1 MVENPQ
7 IAVLPPERIAPAVW
21 DGVAPEGKR
30 CPRLSRDWTDC
41 AVETDPLG
49 GSVRLVVVGPPA
61 DPFAIV
67 PLVVRPGPLARHQ
80 FIANT
85 DGAVEIA
92 VRDDAAL
99 PALARAL
106 VSLPGEVNL
115 FAYPAHSRL
124 LGHIAAASRGRAIV
138 VREPQAMPSAP
149 FIDLDE
155 SWKEPE
161 EHLTAK
167 MSQSI
172 RRRQR
177 RLLELGRVRVDF
189 LEPREDEVDG
199 LLDTVVLVE
208 AMGWKFRAGTALVED
223 QPQHA
228 FLRAYAKTVAREG
241 RLHITFLYLDDEPL
255 AMSIGEIA
263 DGTYWAH
270 KTGYDETFRKFGPG
284 ILLQYHLIRHLAERG
299 LSRIDFRGQADAFK
313 RAWTDKAVPTVALR
327 IYPLSVRGLS
337 AYLLDAARRGW
348 SASVR
353 RRAARVTAPASAPDP
368 ARAPGPSAVDSVS
381 PAP

>member
-1 MVENPQ
+1 MRVLDNPG
-7 IAVLPPERIAPAVW
+7 IAVLPPESVAPAVW
-21 DGVAPEGKR
+21 DAVAPAGKR
-30 CPRLSRDWTDC
+30 CPRLSHDWTDC
-41 AVETDPLG
+41 AVETDPVG
-49 GSVRLVVVGPPA
+49 GTIRLVVVGAPD
-61 DPFAIV
+61 DPMAIV

-115 FAYPAHSRL
+115 FAYPARSRL
-124 LGHIAAASRGRAIV
+124 LGHIAAAARGRAIV

-177 RLLELGRVRVDF
+177 RLMELGHLRVDF
-189 LEPREDEVDG
+189 LEPREDEVDK

-270 KTGYDETFRKFGPG
+270 KTGYDETFRKYGPG

-327 IYPLSVRGLS
+327 IYPYTLKGV
-337 AYLLDAARRGW
+337 AAFLLDKGRKGW
-348 SASVR
+348 SASMR
-353 RRAARVTAPASAPDP
+353 RMEANPPAPETAPQSPEAAR
-368 ARAPGPSAVDSVS
+368 